1 MSIKKRQ
8 NCVAFIFA
16 RGGSKGVPR
25 KNVRELG
32 GMPLIAHSINVARS
46 CPSVNQVVVSTDD
59 AKISDVALRYGAIVP
74 FVRPAHLAGD
84 MSSEYEAW
92 QHAIRE
98 YEVLRNEKIDLFVSL
113 PATSPLRAVE
123 DVESCI
129 ELFTHSD
136 ADTVVTVKEASRS
149 PYFNML
155 CNNDAGFSRLVNTDE
170 SGQRYV
176 RRQDVPEVYDMTTVA
191 YVSSPEFILDSD
203 SIFSG
208 KVKSVLV
215 PDERAV
221 DIDTMLDFKFAEFLI
236 AQRSEV

>member
-1 MSIKKRQ
+1 
-8 NCVAFIFA
+8 
-16 RGGSKGVPR
+16 
-25 KNVRELG
+25 
-32 GMPLIAHSINVARS
+32 
-46 CPSVNQVVVSTDD
+46 
-59 AKISDVALRYGAIVP
+59 
-74 FVRPAHLAGD
+74 
-84 MSSEYEAW
+84 
-92 QHAIRE
+92 
-98 YEVLRNEKIDLFVSL
+98 
-113 PATSPLRAVE
+113 
-123 DVESCI
+123 
-129 ELFTHSD
+129 
-136 ADTVVTVKEASRS
+136 
-149 PYFNML
+149 ML